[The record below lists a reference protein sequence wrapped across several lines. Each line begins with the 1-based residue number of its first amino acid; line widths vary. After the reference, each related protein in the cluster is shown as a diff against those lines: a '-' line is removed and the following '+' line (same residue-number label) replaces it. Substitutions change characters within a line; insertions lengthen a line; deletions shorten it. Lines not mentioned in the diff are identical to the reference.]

1 MTASV
6 RRSFMCVA
14 VVAAFGV
21 MAVRPDARQAGG
33 SVSVSNPLAIARPA
47 ETIEVSVADLKRVL
61 TFDDVRKVHLKD
73 DKTGRDLLTQAVDL
87 DDDGV
92 FEQVIFQADLG
103 ASEKR
108 TFTLTVGERHIAQ
121 ANEFKAYG
129 RFVRER
135 RDDFVWEND
144 LVAHRMYGAALETWA
159 QEPLTSSAVDIWVK
173 KTPRLVVNDWYMV
186 DDYHADHGDG
196 ADLYSAGKTRG
207 CGGNA
212 IFAGGKL
219 YPSANFRGSRVL
231 SQGPIRILFE
241 LTYDAWDAGG
251 QKLSEVKRIS
261 LDAGQ
266 RMNRFESRY
275 AVPAPRP
282 LQQAIGIKK
291 ATNADVAVK
300 RETGILRTW
309 EAFANNNGNV
319 GCGVV
324 VDPRDVA
331 DAPELDGNILLVTR
345 VAGGTPAVYW
355 AGSAWDRGG
364 SITSAALWD
373 KYLEEWAQRTRSAV
387 TVQVK
392 GAGGRP

>member
-1 MTASV
+1 VAAGIAASAQTPP
-6 RRSFMCVA
+6 SAA
-14 VVAAFGV
+14 VVTV
-21 MAVRPDARQAGG
+21 N
-33 SVSVSNPLAIARPA
+33 NPLAAARPA
-47 ETIEVSVADLKRVL
+47 ETIELTVDALKRAL
-61 TFDDVRKVHLKD
+61 TFDDVRKIHVKD
-73 DKTGRDLLTQAVDL
+73 DKTGKDLLTQAVDL
-87 DDDGV
+87 DDDGT

-103 ASEKR
+103 ASERR
-108 TFTLTVGERHIAQ
+108 TFSLSVGERHIAMKD
-121 ANEFKAYG
+121 EFRAYG

-196 ADLYSAGKTRG
+196 ADMYSAGKTRG

-212 IFAGGKL
+212 IFQTGKL
-219 YPSANFRGSRVL
+219 FPSANFRGSRVL
-231 SQGPIRILFE
+231 ANGPLRILFE
-241 LTYDAWDAGG
+241 LTYDQWDAGG
-251 QKLSEVKRIS
+251 QKLSETKRIS

-275 AVPAPRP
+275 SVPAPRV

-291 ATNADVAVK
+291 ATNADVSVRKEAGV
-300 RETGILRTW
+300 LRTW
-309 EAFANNNGNV
+309 EPFANNNGSV

-324 VDPRDVA
+324 TDARDVT

-345 VAGGTPAVYW
+345 VAAGTPAIYW

-373 KYLEEWAQRTRSAV
+373 KYLDDWAARMKTPV
-387 TVQVK
+387 TVQIGG
-392 GAGGRP
+392 GAR

>member
-1 MTASV
+1 MWSGVGVLLAASSGTRAAQGTAS
-6 RRSFMCVA
+6 A
-14 VVAAFGV
+14 TVV
-21 MAVRPDARQAGG
+21 
-33 SVSVSNPLAIARPA
+33 NPIAIARPA
-47 ETIEVSVADLKRVL
+47 ETIEFPVDGLKRAL
-61 TFDDVRKVHLKD
+61 TFDDVRKVHIKD
-73 DKTGRDLLTQAVDL
+73 DKTGKDLLTQAVDT
-87 DDDGV
+87 DDDGT
-92 FEQVIFQADLG
+92 FEYVIAQADLG
-103 ASEKR
+103 ASERR
-108 TFTLTVGERHIAQ
+108 TFSLSVGERHIAMKD
-121 ANEFKAYG
+121 EFRAYG

-212 IFAGGKL
+212 IFQNGKL

-231 SQGPIRILFE
+231 ANGPLRIMFE
-241 LTYDAWDAGG
+241 LSYDPWDAGG
-251 QKLSEVKRIS
+251 QKLSETKRIT

-275 AVPAPRP
+275 NVPSPRP

-291 ATNADVAVK
+291 ASGADVSTRKDA
-300 RETGILRTW
+300 GILRTW

-324 VDPRDVA
+324 ADPRDVA

-355 AGSAWDRGG
+355 SGTAWDRGG
-364 SITSAALWD
+364 NVTTAATWD
-373 KYLEEWAQRTRSAV
+373 AYLNDWAARVRTPV
-387 TVQVK
+387 TIQLASK
-392 GAGGRP
+392 